1 VPGVAIPG
9 TIATQVFPGAT
20 GGQQGPAPARMVPG
34 FHAAFLVGM
43 VVCVIVVL
51 ISVSIRGKRA
61 DTGWER
67 DYGSI

>member
-1 VPGVAIPG
+1 
-9 TIATQVFPGAT
+9 
-20 GGQQGPAPARMVPG
+20 MVPG